1 MIAPE
6 FENIAVLDAS
16 YVVRELCKADQTILN
31 GSTIAM
37 LEFKNYSRVLVKH
50 TPEPSGRCQ
59 FSGGRANQ
67 ARAVQ
72 AAVNSI
78 AGIPEDEP
86 VLVFT
91 YKQVGASSIIGC
103 IKAELRERGVNP
115 ETLLPSGS
123 PRIAFNTWG
132 RHTTDNSFRHCKH
145 VVLLGVLRVP
155 RLQLGASMA
164 GQKND
169 LAFRL
174 SNVELQAAEHTELA
188 SNILQAANRGCCRE
202 VDENGEAYP
211 MTIHLVTKEQQ
222 LKPLLERAMPNLQWE
237 TVCVPVE
244 LEESLLSLTAK
255 ASQKIQDYLRGLPP
269 EQQKVSI
276 KAVYSST
283 EIELKKDA
291 KAEALEKALVLLSVF
306 AKLQKG
312 PYWIRENLSLVRRV
326 N

>member
-1 MIAPE
+1 
-6 FENIAVLDAS
+6 
-16 YVVRELCKADQTILN
+16 
-31 GSTIAM
+31 
-37 LEFKNYSRVLVKH
+37 
-50 TPEPSGRCQ
+50 
-59 FSGGRANQ
+59 
-67 ARAVQ
+67 
-72 AAVNSI
+72 
-78 AGIPEDEP
+78 
-86 VLVFT
+86 
-91 YKQVGASSIIGC
+91 
-103 IKAELRERGVNP
+103 
-115 ETLLPSGS
+115 
-123 PRIAFNTWG
+123 
-132 RHTTDNSFRHCKH
+132 
-145 VVLLGVLRVP
+145 
-155 RLQLGASMA
+155 
-164 GQKND
+164 
-169 LAFRL
+169 
-174 SNVELQAAEHTELA
+174 
-188 SNILQAANRGCCRE
+188 
-202 VDENGEAYP
+202 